1 MSRAEGH
8 GAVEISHV
16 NEAANSSESIRLWSF
31 LGLDYQLGRFPL
43 VMGIVNV
50 TPDSFSDGGRYL
62 DEEIAVRH
70 ALTLIEEGADFVDVG
85 GESTRPG
92 AEAVSQDEELRRVI
106 PVVARVAEQSA
117 VPVSVDTS
125 KAEVARQAIAAGAR
139 IVNDISGLTHD
150 ERMADLCGEAGV
162 GVICM
167 HRQGSPQTMQSE
179 PRYADVVGEVRDF
192 LLRRVEAL
200 EAHGLPQE
208 RVVVDPG
215 VGFGKT
221 AEHNLELLS
230 NIHRFRDFGRPV
242 MIGHS
247 RKRFLSKLLGREVD
261 ERLPGTMGVSIALAM
276 QSTDILRVHDVR
288 ATRDVLT
295 AWSTIARRLA

>member
-1 MSRAEGH
+1 
-8 GAVEISHV
+8 V
-16 NEAANSSESIRLWSF
+16 NAAANSSEPIRLWSI
-31 LGLDYQLGRFPL
+31 LGSDYRLGRHPL

-62 DEEIAVRH
+62 DEETAVRH
-70 ALTLIEEGADFVDVG
+70 ALTLVDEGADFVDIG

-92 AEAVSQDEELRRVI
+92 AEAVSLDEELRRVI
-106 PVVARVAEQSA
+106 PVVARVAQTST

-125 KAEVARQAIAAGAR
+125 KVEVARQAIAAGAR
-139 IVNDISGLTHD
+139 IVNDISGLTYD
-150 ERMADLCGEAGV
+150 EGMAGLCGEAGV

-167 HRQGSPQTMQSE
+167 HMQGSPQTMQNE
-179 PRYADVVGEVRDF
+179 PRYADVVAEVRNF
-192 LLRRVEAL
+192 LLQRVEAL
-200 EAHGLPQE
+200 EAHGLPRQ

-247 RKRFLSKLLGREVD
+247 RKRFLTKLLGREVD
-261 ERLPGTMGVSIALAM
+261 ERLHGTLGVSIALAM

-295 AWSTIARRLA
+295 AWSTIAGRLA